1 MMIIVRFFFEG
12 NIEEEFFSFPF
23 WNVCGNVT
31 EDGEFWKSN
40 VNYS

>member
-1 MMIIVRFFFEG
+1 MIIVRFFFEG

-31 EDGEFWKSN
+31 EDDGEFWKSN